1 MRKWYKF
8 LISNKFN
15 KDIEDRFLFTNYQLI
30 DNNKNIKDIFRFEN
44 FKKNEVF
51 FKQYNFLKN
60 NLDPN
65 KETLFIGSS
74 WGECEFFLKDKF
86 KILASDIEDQ
96 YVEFHKNNTDLN
108 FIKLNIL
115 DLENQNLKYEQ
126 IVINNIEYLFDNHQL
141 KKCVENISKISK
153 PGTRIFVI
161 FRSRDGFLIKII
173 DQILTYSET
182 YLTYL
187 IKKIYKKVYFFKGHQ
202 GFRRS
207 LKEFKKN
214 WIENEFEFEKLYEDL
229 YEVDYN
235 RLRIVQRLKISNF
248 ISKIFFKSN
257 PYLNILV
264 FKKLNPTLHK
274 PSN

>member
-30 DNNKNIKDIFRFEN
+30 DNNRNIKDIFRFEN

-86 KILASDIEDQ
+86 KILASDNEDQ

-126 IVINNIEYLFDNHQL
+126 IVINNIEYLLDNHQL

-214 WIENEFEFEKLYEDL
+214 WIENEFEFQKLYEDL

-235 RLRIVQRLKISNF
+235 RLRIVKRLKISNF